1 MKKIAV
7 HLAEGFEEIEAL
19 TIIDIL
25 RRSDLEVISASITKD
40 KLVTGAHGIKV
51 EADTLFE
58 EIDYNNIDMIV
69 LPGGM
74 PGTLNLEAHEEL
86 KKKVIEFDIDEKWI
100 GAICAA
106 PSILGKMAMLED
118 REATCYPGFEKYML
132 GTKLSDEPVV
142 MDKNIITSR
151 GPATAIEFSLK
162 LVEVLM
168 NKEKADELAKGLL
181 SK

>member
-25 RRSDLEVISASITKD
+25 RRADLEVISASITKD